1 MSVIKDYTKD
11 SFSSE
16 LKPGDILIFYTQDIN
31 ILINVFKTIRANNPN
46 ITDYSIC
53 SNDIYDLEPHL
64 ELHLFGLM

>member
-1 MSVIKDYTKD
+1 MSVIKDYTKT
-11 SFSSE
+11 E

-31 ILINVFKTIRANNPN
+31 ILINTFKNIRANNPN